1 VSGPGRDGARP
12 APSRF
17 LGVDLA
23 WGCGNSSGV
32 VVLAGRTFPLRLSGG
47 PGVVSSHAAA
57 LAWIAAEADGHPAAV
72 GIDAPLLGLG
82 GLRRRRPCDDHVS
95 RAFGR
100 FHASTHSPPLAPDLR
115 RFAVRLRRRYGARCL
130 APDVP
135 PGRGRPAIRE
145 VYPHALQVRLFG
157 LDRRRAVSRDEV
169 LENCRVIAHAT
180 DLPVT
185 ADLENG
191 YAHAPRAAAE
201 MIRLAAEAGV
211 VGGSMEDATG
221 DPEHPIYDFDAAV
234 ERVHAAVEVA
244 RALPIPFMLTARAE
258 NLLHGRVDLDDTI
271 RRLQAFERVGADVL
285 YAPGLRDL
293 VSIRTVV
300 ASVTRPVNVVATT
313 LDPSITVAE
322 LAEAG
327 VKRIS
332 VGGSLSRLA
341 LAAFLQGAREMKD
354 AGGFT

>member
-1 VSGPGRDGARP
+1 MSGPGRDGARP

-135 PGRGRPAIRE
+135 PARGQPAIRE

-157 LDRRRAVSRDEV
+157 LDRRRAVIAPYKGRRFRGKRAWV
-169 LENCRVIAHAT
+169 TRGLRPFIARCRRALEGEYL
-180 DLPVT
+180 D
-185 ADLENG
+185 
-191 YAHAPRAAAE
+191 PRAP
-201 MIRLAAEAGV
+201 GWQ
-211 VGGSMEDATG
+211 
-221 DPEHPIYDFDAAV
+221 
-234 ERVHAAVEVA
+234 
-244 RALPIPFMLTARAE
+244 AL
-258 NLLHGRVDLDDTI
+258 
-271 RRLQAFERVGADVL
+271 
-285 YAPGLRDL
+285 
-293 VSIRTVV
+293 
-300 ASVTRPVNVVATT
+300 
-313 LDPSITVAE
+313 
-322 LAEAG
+322 
-327 VKRIS
+327 
-332 VGGSLSRLA
+332 LA
-341 LAAFLQGAREMKD
+341 LAPRVTMPIAELKAIEDRWDAVLCAVAVALEHLAPGTMQAYAGAGP
-354 AGGFT
+354 AGWRGGYILAPALPTASTGISEDRRA